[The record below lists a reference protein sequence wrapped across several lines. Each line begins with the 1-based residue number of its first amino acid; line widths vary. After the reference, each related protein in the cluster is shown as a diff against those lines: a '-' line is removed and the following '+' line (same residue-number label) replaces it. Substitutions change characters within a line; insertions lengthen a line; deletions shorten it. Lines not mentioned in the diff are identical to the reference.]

1 MTDVLQKNR
10 LTAKNNRY
18 KELIKTMKTV
28 TVNASKSY
36 KILIEKGLISSTGR
50 YVKELFGK
58 ARICIVTDDTV
69 NALYSKIVES
79 SLKSEGISYV
89 KFVIPHG
96 EASKNASNLISLLE
110 FLANNRLTRS
120 DVIIALGGGVVGDL
134 AGFAAGVYLR
144 GIKFIQIPTTL
155 LSAVDSSVGGKTAI
169 DLEAGKN
176 LAGVFHQPSLVLCDP
191 NTLDTLSDE
200 IFADGC
206 AEVIKY
212 GIINDREFFDF
223 LKNDIKENIEEVIE
237 RCVANKASIVEHD
250 EYDNGERQLLNL
262 GHTIGHA
269 IELCSA
275 LSISHGSAVAIGTV
289 IATRIAI
296 ALNLCPDNE
305 LDEVITILKNAN
317 LPTKC
322 PFTASELVSVA
333 TADKKR
339 SGDSINLI
347 LPCGIGNCKL
357 HKVQLSELESIIA
370 KGL

>member
-1 MTDVLQKNR
+1 
-10 LTAKNNRY
+10 
-18 KELIKTMKTV
+18 MKTV
-28 TVNASKSY
+28 TVNASTSY
-36 KILIEKGLISSTGR
+36 NVLIKKGLLEKAGEHIKSTLGASR
-50 YVKELFGK
+50 L
-58 ARICIVTDDTV
+58 CIVTDDTV
-69 NALYSKIVES
+69 DALYSGAVEK
-79 SLKSEGISYV
+79 SLSDCGLEFV

-96 EASKNASNLISLLE
+96 EASKNATNLISLLE
-110 FLANNRLTRS
+110 FLATNRLTRS
-120 DVIIALGGGVVGDL
+120 DAIIALGGGVVGDL

-144 GIKFIQIPTTL
+144 GIRFVQIPTTL

-191 NTLDTLSDE
+191 STLNTLSDE

-212 GIINDREFFDF
+212 GIINDREFFNL
-223 LKNDIKENIEEVIE
+223 LKNDIKGNIESIIE
-237 RCVANKASIVEHD
+237 RCVINKARIVELD
-250 EYDNGERQLLNL
+250 EFDNSARQLLNL

-269 IELCSA
+269 IELCSN
-275 LSISHGSAVAIGTV
+275 LTISHGSAVAIGTV
-289 IATRIAI
+289 IATKIAI
-296 ALNLCPDNE
+296 AQGLCPEGD
-305 LDEVITILKNAN
+305 LDEITSLLESAG

-322 PFTASELVSVA
+322 IYSAHELALVA

-347 LPCGIGNCKL
+347 LPYGIGNSKPY
-357 HKVQLSELESIIA
+357 KVKVCELEALIE